1 MKNFYKEYFVK
12 LDDKKR
18 VKLPTAFNE
27 MLVNHFGRQIVIM
40 RMPEKCIAIYP
51 SSTFEKEYSEFLAKI
66 KNKLPGSG
74 DYRALSR
81 LSGSGR
87 SEVLIDKQG
96 RIPLS
101 EGYRTY
107 LGINDSE
114 ELAVIGAE
122 DRIELWKKENWL
134 EYLNTKMASYDSLV
148 HGIAESE
155 GFDKKDDTS
164 TSWKTD

>member
-12 LDDKKR
+12 LDDRNR
-18 VKLPTAFNE
+18 VKLPTVFNE
-27 MLVNHFGRQIVIM
+27 ILANHFGKEIVLM

-87 SEVLIDKQG
+87 SMVIIDKQG
-96 RIPLS
+96 RVPLS

-107 LGINDSE
+107 LEVKDSD

-148 HGIAESE
+148 QEIVKSE
-155 GFDKKDDTS
+155 GYDKNDVNPTN
-164 TSWKTD
+164 